1 MDIRLS
7 FRADSDALSSTL
19 QREDVSVRLYDA
31 SFSRIDVLRKR
42 STKFAVLSSGPGTQR
57 KPETPYDARHGDE
70 FLKEDTFRPA

>member
-57 KPETPYDARHGDE
+57 KSETPYEARQGDE
-70 FLKEDTFRPA
+70 FRQEDTFRPA